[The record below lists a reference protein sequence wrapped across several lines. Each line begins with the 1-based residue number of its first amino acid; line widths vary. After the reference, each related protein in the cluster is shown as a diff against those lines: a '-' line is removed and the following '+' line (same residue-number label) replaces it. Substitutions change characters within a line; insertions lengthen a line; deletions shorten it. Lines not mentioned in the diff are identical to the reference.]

1 MEVMLLQNILPKS
14 NLCSTLQTGGVLQIP
29 ASTSHLLHIQ
39 ERHLFEC
46 LKKIICNKWH
56 EGVNWTE
63 HDDYWLY
70 PCGHMTSWHTWVD
83 KCFVDLIMVFTC
95 RLQSVEMA
103 VEPSKSQCHLWDQFS
118 DWAANLHDVE
128 FASFFASGTLHGTKQ
143 SATLFKLDWFAIT
156 QQKWCFGSVSLLTS
170 TYNALT
176 RSSMR
181 TDFTLY
187 SSYMKCKWWN
197 TWSNFQSI
205 VVWGTNIVTNNHI
218 RLWIKSRPSIFIYLN
233 IFLSFVF

>member
-1 MEVMLLQNILPKS
+1 MSVKYLTSLLQLHDLNLLTRVTDMYPRYLCNGSDASAEYSTKKQ
-14 NLCSTLQTGGVLQIP
+14 LCSTLQTGGVLQIP

-46 LKKIICNKWH
+46 LKKTICNKWH

-118 DWAANLHDVE
+118 DWAAKLHDVE

-156 QQKWCFGSVSLLTS
+156 QQ
-170 TYNALT
+170 
-176 RSSMR
+176 
-181 TDFTLY
+181 
-187 SSYMKCKWWN
+187 
-197 TWSNFQSI
+197 
-205 VVWGTNIVTNNHI
+205 
-218 RLWIKSRPSIFIYLN
+218 
-233 IFLSFVF
+233 